1 MKDDALLTWEG
12 FAEELEDAVPA
23 GPSAPPVRLATPPPD
38 REAILTQTG
47 PARLGVYLLVRAC
60 VNDFER
66 MAPWKLLYYPPEDP
80 AELLGMVSALLDTIR
95 GVPKRVDAV
104 LHTLPPD
111 EETAGDEPT
120 RDDVSFL
127 FRGIHHMVANDL
139 KRLEAA
145 LTPLRSGLGA
155 LPTPAEGTHL
165 CEIAADLKGK
175 YASAMM
181 GAAASLVGQGL
192 YNGVELEPVLFPE
205 KAEEFHSA
213 RELVERLKDATETI
227 QKLAENLSFPALLER
242 WRAQERVDQYALADL
257 PSLRAK
263 LGKLLQEK
271 NRRSLYSGDYHQIS
285 RREMLLSE
293 RINELERLHLQT
305 WTTPRGTGDLNDT
318 YARMAQLVLEIAA
331 VLDAHLLKELIGEKQ
346 VNGLR
351 GRAVMAKG
359 KPAAPPVNGVD
370 ALVPLLAEDD
380 LRIYFEL
387 LLGAVC
393 RRASLS
399 VPPPATAPAPAAPE
413 PVPDTPV
420 PPRSPRP
427 AAPVGEKPP
436 PPAAPPAPRPRAA
449 PAPAPPPK
457 PVAAARP
464 RPQPAATP
472 AEQKAAL
479 ARIDGLLGELL
490 APANPGL
497 SAFKMTQRLLSKH
510 ARIPDAM
517 FRSIYPYLEEVRD
530 KLVPALRPIVP
541 YQGITDD
548 VVSRLEAYCNDLLRA
563 DPTLGHTHEEIS
575 KKMERLPRFL
585 EAVRSVV
592 PHG

>member
-12 FAEELEDAVPA
+12 FAEELEDDAVPA
-23 GPSAPPVRLATPPPD
+23 GVSAPPARLASPPAD
-38 REAILTQTG
+38 REVILTQAG

-66 MAPWKLLYYPPEDP
+66 VAPWRLLYYPPEDP
-80 AELLGMVSALLDTIR
+80 AELLGMLVALFDTIR

-104 LHTLPPD
+104 LHTLPA
-111 EETAGDEPT
+111 EEAASGDEPT

-139 KRLEAA
+139 KRLESS
-145 LTPLRSGLGA
+145 LVPLRSGLGA

-192 YNGVELEPVLFPE
+192 WNGVELEPVLFPE
-205 KAEEFHSA
+205 KAEEFRST
-213 RELVERLKDATETI
+213 RELVERLKEATEAI
-227 QKLAENLSFPALLER
+227 QKLPEQISFTDLLER
-242 WRAQERVDQYALADL
+242 WKRNERVDQYSLADL
-257 PSLRAK
+257 PNLRGK

-271 NRRSLYSGDYHQIS
+271 NRRALYSGDYHQIS
-285 RREMLLSE
+285 RREMLLSG
-293 RINELERLHLQT
+293 RITELEQLHLQT
-305 WTTPRGTGDLNDT
+305 WNQPRGSAGLEPVFN
-318 YARMAQLVLEIAA
+318 RLAQLVLEIAA
-331 VLDAHLLKELIGEKQ
+331 VLDANLLKAVIGEKQ

-359 KPAAPPVNGVD
+359 KPPATEATGID

-387 LLGAVC
+387 LLGAVL
-393 RRASLS
+393 RRASLTV
-399 VPPPATAPAPAAPE
+399 VPPEPE
-413 PVPDTPV
+413 PIHLAEAPVVAEPVKPVRPPAGLPPPVRPVTPPASPSKTAV
-420 PPRSPRP
+420 PP
-427 AAPVGEKPP
+427 KPKATP
-436 PPAAPPAPRPRAA
+436 PQS
-449 PAPAPPPK
+449 PAPPPQRSLDQTA
-457 PVAAARP
+457 V
-464 RPQPAATP
+464 
-472 AEQKAAL
+472 L
-479 ARIDGLLGELL
+479 SRIDVILAELMSGT
-490 APANPGL
+490 NPHL
-497 SAFKMTQRLLSKH
+497 SAYKMTQRLLAKH

-517 FRSIYPYLEEVRD
+517 FQTIYPYLEEVRD
-530 KLVPALRPIVP
+530 KLVPELRRIVP
-541 YQGITDD
+541 FRGINED
-548 VVSRLEAYCNDLLRA
+548 VVGRLETYCNDLLRV
-563 DPTLGHTHEEIS
+563 DPTPDRLKEEIP

>member
-23 GPSAPPVRLATPPPD
+23 GFSAPPAQLSSPPAD
-38 REAILTQTG
+38 REDILTQTG

-104 LHTLPPD
+104 LHTLPSD
-111 EETAGDEPT
+111 EATPEDEPT

-139 KRLEAA
+139 KRLETA

-181 GAAASLVGQGL
+181 GAASSLVGQGL

-213 RELVERLKDATETI
+213 RELVERLRDATESI
-227 QKLAENLSFPALLER
+227 QKLSAHLSLPELLER
-242 WRAQERVDQYALADL
+242 WRRQERVDLYALADL
-257 PSLRAK
+257 PSLRGK

-271 NRRSLYSGDYHQIS
+271 NRRALYSGDYHQIS

-293 RINELERLHLQT
+293 RITELERLHLQT
-305 WTTPRGTGDLNDT
+305 WTTPRGAEDLSGAYD
-318 YARMAQLVLEIAA
+318 RMAQLVLEIAA
-331 VLDAHLLKELIGEKQ
+331 ILDANLLKELLGEKQ

-359 KPAAPPVNGVD
+359 KPAT
-370 ALVPLLAEDD
+370 
-380 LRIYFEL
+380 
-387 LLGAVC
+387 GAT
-393 RRASLS
+393 A
-399 VPPPATAPAPAAPE
+399 PPATN
-413 PVPDTPV
+413 
-420 PPRSPRP
+420 
-427 AAPVGEKPP
+427 
-436 PPAAPPAPRPRAA
+436 
-449 PAPAPPPK
+449 
-457 PVAAARP
+457 
-464 RPQPAATP
+464 
-472 AEQKAAL
+472 
-479 ARIDGLLGELL
+479 
-490 APANPGL
+490 PANPD
-497 SAFKMTQRLLSKH
+497 RLV
-510 ARIPDAM
+510 RPAM
-517 FRSIYPYLEEVRD
+517 MSL
-530 KLVPALRPIVP
+530 
-541 YQGITDD
+541 
-548 VVSRLEAYCNDLLRA
+548 
-563 DPTLGHTHEEIS
+563 
-575 KKMERLPRFL
+575 M
-585 EAVRSVV
+585 
-592 PHG
+592 